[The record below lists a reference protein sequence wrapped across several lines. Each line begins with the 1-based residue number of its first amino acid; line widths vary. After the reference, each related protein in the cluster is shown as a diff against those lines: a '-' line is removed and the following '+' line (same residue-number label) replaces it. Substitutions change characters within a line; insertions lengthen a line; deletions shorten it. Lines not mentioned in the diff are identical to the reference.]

1 MLRPDQHIQQRSA
14 SWKRLEELINRGSG
28 GIGCLSAAELREL
41 GQLYRQACTDL
52 AIARRDYPD
61 HMVTD
66 YLNQIVARAHGI
78 IYRYNETQRIITF
91 FQTTLPHTFRTTWP
105 MTLIAALLFF
115 LPAIAAFI
123 ITFRDP
129 TLGEAL
135 VPDVAML
142 TEQIR
147 AGEEWWQQINES
159 PAAASAEIMT
169 NNINVTIRAFAGGVT
184 LGLYTAYILIFNG
197 LLFGTVTAI
206 AQRFDFADNLW
217 NFIIGHITLEF
228 SAIFIAGGAGLQLG
242 WAILRPGTLSR
253 RGALVV
259 AGKRA
264 VVLVIGCA
272 LILVAAGM
280 IESFISPTNLPFL
293 VKMIISIGSGMLLY
307 AYLLLSGRRA

>member
-28 GIGCLSAAELREL
+28 GISHLSAAELREL

-217 NFIIGHITLEF
+217 NFIISHITLEL

-280 IESFISPTNLPFL
+280 IESFISPTNLPFP
-293 VKMIISIGSGMLLY
+293 VKMIVSIGSGMLLY